1 MPILGILQIL
11 LPGTKG
17 TKFEDDY
24 LELVF
29 DTIAELGFNGVTYMP
44 SRNSP
49 DQLQRLRGLCK
60 KHNLFE
66 ISGED
71 INSPRQSFICDAMKD
86 GSYSNLKDSTWA
98 MIGHEKV
105 STADM
110 SAGMFAEKAI
120 NEYPDLYERI
130 DVYKRLGME

>member
-1 MPILGILQIL
+1 
-11 LPGTKG
+11 
-17 TKFEDDY
+17 
-24 LELVF
+24 
-29 DTIAELGFNGVTYMP
+29 
-44 SRNSP
+44 
-49 DQLQRLRGLCK
+49 
-60 KHNLFE
+60 
-66 ISGED
+66 
-71 INSPRQSFICDAMKD
+71 MKD

-98 MIGHEKV
+98 MIGHEKA